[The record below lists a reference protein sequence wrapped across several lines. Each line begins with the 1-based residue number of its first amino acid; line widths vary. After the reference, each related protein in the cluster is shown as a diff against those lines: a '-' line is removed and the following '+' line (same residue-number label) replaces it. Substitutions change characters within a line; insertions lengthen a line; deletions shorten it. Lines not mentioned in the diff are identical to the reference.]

1 MRKIVKAAVKRPSGR
16 VVSKLPPA
24 RHKDIGVKG
33 QRGFIATHPR
43 EFVGRQRAKRIA
55 KKAGQANVRGRRGL
69 HSRDIMK

>member
-43 EFVGRQRAKRIA
+43 EFVGRQEAKRIPRES
-55 KKAGQANVRGRRGL
+55 GQAKVRGKRGL
-69 HSRDIMK
+69 HSEDVW